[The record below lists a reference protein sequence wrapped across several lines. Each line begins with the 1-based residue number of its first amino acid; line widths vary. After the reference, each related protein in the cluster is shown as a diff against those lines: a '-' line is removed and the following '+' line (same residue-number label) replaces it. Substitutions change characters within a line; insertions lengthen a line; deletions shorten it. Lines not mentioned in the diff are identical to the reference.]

1 MLWNTVSRYTDVGL
15 LIFRIGFGREMLV
28 FHGWKKLLEGPE
40 AWSSV
45 DQTMQIFGDLDYSY
59 QNNHLF
65 LFKTITCSYS
75 KQSLIPIENN
85 HFGDLYALLI
95 NACSYWFCW
104 LTSLGE
110 LWRTGPDNLASCFLM
125 DSPLSLTRCA
135 ICTSWSKIASDRVG
149 FAITSCHDSI

>member
-40 AWSSV
+40 AWSSI

-65 LFKTITCSYS
+65 LFKTITHSY
-75 KQSLIPIENN
+75 
-85 HFGDLYALLI
+85 
-95 NACSYWFCW
+95 
-104 LTSLGE
+104 
-110 LWRTGPDNLASCFLM
+110 
-125 DSPLSLTRCA
+125 
-135 ICTSWSKIASDRVG
+135 
-149 FAITSCHDSI
+149 